1 MINVFSNKDQSNTF
15 GYHVKNTLKNGD
27 FTVSKSSNVGQH
39 IPLNLYTFKP
49 LNPKDTS

>member
-27 FTVSKSSNVGQH
+27 FTVSKSSNVGLY